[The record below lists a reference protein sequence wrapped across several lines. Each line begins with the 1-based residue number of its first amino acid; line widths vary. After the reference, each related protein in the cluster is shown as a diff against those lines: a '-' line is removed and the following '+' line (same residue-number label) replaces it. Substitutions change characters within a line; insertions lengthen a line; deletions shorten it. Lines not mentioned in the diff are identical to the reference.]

1 LFLPNTLEEK
11 PAQTIRIEAMLLE
24 MGFSASPPTL
34 YRGDDMGKKMGRI
47 AYTAV
52 NLALFLLVNAQSAF
66 AQASSED
73 DLGYFL
79 EQIGDFLIRTVGP
92 GVLVIGIAVAG
103 VSMALGDEQGMRRGG
118 LAAGGGAL
126 IMLSRAILD
135 LIQNVTHF

>member
-1 LFLPNTLEEK
+1 MNGK
-11 PAQTIRIEAMLLE
+11 IR
-24 MGFSASPPTL
+24 
-34 YRGDDMGKKMGRI
+34 RI
-47 AYTAV
+47 TYAAV
-52 NLALFLLVNAQSAF
+52 NLGLFLFVNAQSAF

-92 GVLVIGIAVAG
+92 GVLVIGVAVAG

-118 LAAGGGAL
+118 LAAAGGAL